1 MNNEGWIQKLERMP
15 VPILPTMVGAATL
28 SNVYNGMGY
37 SLIRHITM
45 IAATVVLLFYLLK
58 IVKYPRTFLNEYKN
72 TVPASL
78 YAGFTMLL
86 MILGSYYFAYS
97 PVVGKIVW
105 IVGLSVHALHILIFT
120 FRNITNRK
128 LETFLPSWYVTYNGI
143 MVSCVVGG
151 VMQEPEI
158 LKVVTYYGIVVYFI
172 LLPFMLW
179 RLVTRE
185 IKDGVYHTQ
194 AILLA
199 PCSLCLVC
207 YLNVISEPNQVLVYL
222 LYCCTMVSLLF
233 VLYKLPKFFSFSF
246 YPGFAGMTF
255 PMAIAIVASTKMAE
269 YMEGMGNTFLSGV
282 ITQISGVQI
291 YVTTAIIGFVLFN
304 FLRMLIKTQPHV

>member
-28 SNVYNGMGY
+28 SNVYNGMGF

-58 IVKYPRTFLNEYKN
+58 IVKYPGTFLNEYKN

-86 MILGSYYFAYS
+86 MILGSYYFTYS
-97 PVVGKIVW
+97 PVAGKIMW

-158 LKVVTYYGIVVYFI
+158 LKVVTYYGIVVYFL

-179 RLVTRE
+179 RLAIRE

-207 YLNVISEPNQVLVYL
+207 YLNVIQEPNKVLVYL
-222 LYCCTMVSLLF
+222 LYGCTLASLLF
-233 VLYKLPKFFSFSF
+233 VLYKLPKFFSFTF

-269 YMEGMGNTFLSGV
+269 YMDGMGNTVLGGI

-304 FLRMLIKTQPHV
+304 FLKMLTSIDDHK

>member
-1 MNNEGWIQKLERMP
+1 MNNEGWIKKLERMP

-28 SNVYNGMGY
+28 SNVYNGMGFTM
-37 SLIRHITM
+37 IRHITM

-58 IVKYPRTFLNEYKN
+58 IVKYPGTFLNEYKN

-86 MILGSYYFAYS
+86 MILGSYYFTYS
-97 PVVGKIVW
+97 PVVGKTMW

-158 LKVVTYYGIVVYFI
+158 LNVVTYYGIVVYFL

-179 RLVTRE
+179 RLVTHE

-199 PCSLCLVC
+199 PCSLSLVC
-207 YLNVISEPNQVLVYL
+207 YLNVIQEPNKVLVYL
-222 LYCCTMVSLLF
+222 LYGCTLVSLLF
-233 VLYKLPKFFSFSF
+233 VLYKLPKFFSFAF

-269 YMEGMGNTFLSGV
+269 YMEGMGNTVLSGI
-282 ITQISGVQI
+282 ITQISGVQV

-304 FLRMLIKTQPHV
+304 FLKMLIKTQPHV

>member
-15 VPILPTMVGAATL
+15 VPILPAMVGAATL
-28 SNVYNGMGY
+28 SNVYNGMGF

-58 IVKYPRTFLNEYKN
+58 IVKYPGTFLNEYKN

-86 MILGSYYFAYS
+86 MILGSYYFTYS
-97 PVVGKIVW
+97 PVAGKIMW

-158 LKVVTYYGIVVYFI
+158 LKVVTYYGIVVYFL

-179 RLVTRE
+179 RLAIRE

-207 YLNVISEPNQVLVYL
+207 YLNVIQEPNKVLVYL
-222 LYCCTMVSLLF
+222 LYGCTLASLLF
-233 VLYKLPKFFSFSF
+233 VLYKLPKFFSFTF

-269 YMEGMGNTFLSGV
+269 YMDGMGNTVLGGI

-304 FLRMLIKTQPHV
+304 FLKMLTSIDDHK